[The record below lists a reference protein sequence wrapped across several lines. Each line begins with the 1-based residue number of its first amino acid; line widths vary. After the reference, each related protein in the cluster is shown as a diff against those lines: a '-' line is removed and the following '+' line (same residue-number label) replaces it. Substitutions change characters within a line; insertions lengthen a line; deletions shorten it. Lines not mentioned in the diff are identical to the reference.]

1 MAVSL
6 YISQETPLLY
16 ICLLNEV
23 LYHSP
28 RIFCLACEYRRYAP
42 RIFASFMSAAH
53 ILLVGTHFDSTFSEL
68 GLTLYHIFTPS
79 SFIGLLSSTLSR
91 RTSSRFCGAS
101 PFQLVG
107 DSSRGNPICSTMN
120 EDDTVA
126 YRAAIYQLPILQT
139 DMTNLH
145 MDPLLICV
153 VQQHIPLGTSCQLI
167 YQLHHHQSY
176 AGTYHLRHR

>member
-1 MAVSL
+1 MRYCTTLQGSFAWPASTEDMHLVSL
-6 YISQETPLLY
+6 RL
-16 ICLLNEV
+16 V
-23 LYHSP
+23 
-28 RIFCLACEYRRYAP
+28 
-42 RIFASFMSAAH
+42 MSAAH

-107 DSSRGNPICSTMN
+107 DSSRGNPICSTIN
-120 EDDTVA
+120 DEETVA
-126 YRAAIYQLPILQT
+126 YKAATIQLQIFQT
-139 DMTNLH
+139 DMTDLH
-145 MDPLLICV
+145 TDPLPIGV

-167 YQLHHHQSY
+167 C
-176 AGTYHLRHR
+176 